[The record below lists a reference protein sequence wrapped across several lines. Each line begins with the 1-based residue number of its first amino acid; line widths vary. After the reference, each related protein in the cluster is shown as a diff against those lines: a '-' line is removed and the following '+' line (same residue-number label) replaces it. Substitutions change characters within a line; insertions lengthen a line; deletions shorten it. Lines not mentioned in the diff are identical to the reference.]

1 MTFAPV
7 MEMVR
12 GENTMSELA
21 GCRVL
26 VLDDEILIALMVS
39 DHVEELGCELVG
51 PVSTVADALE
61 LVTGGTIQV
70 ALIDVK
76 VGAEASFPVADTL
89 IQRGIPFAFM
99 TAYPESDIGRLY
111 PGVTVITKPFH
122 IGYLRGVLIDLVSS
136 A

>member
-1 MTFAPV
+1 

-39 DHVEELGCELVG
+39 DHVEELGCELVRG
-51 PVSTVADALE
+51 D
-61 LVTGGTIQV
+61 TIQV

-89 IQRGIPFAFM
+89 IERGIPFAFM
-99 TAYPESDIGRLY
+99 TAYPESDIDRLY
-111 PGVTVITKPFH
+111 PGVTIITKPFH
-122 IGYLRGVLIDLVSS
+122 IGYLRGVLVDLVSR